1 MRISHGFNIGI
12 NNITKTKIEKWRYNK
27 TRNYKITDMSVLVLF
42 LEQNNIK
49 IQSYDAL
56 WFKVLIDSES
66 DLNKLYNLCLIFNT

>member
-27 TRNYKITDMSVLVLF
+27 TKNYKITDMSELVLF
-42 LEQNNIK
+42 LEQNKIK
-49 IQSYDAL
+49 IQSYDVL